1 MLTGLSASLRRL
13 FAKIRVTECYG
24 DVSPT
29 TPDKASLFGH
39 SKPGADT
46 RQAMRVTAK
55 VPSDTAFSVLP
66 AIICLD
72 TDRFEDRLLP
82 LSGTPLPFSSQW
94 FD

>member
-1 MLTGLSASLRRL
+1 MQTPGRFVDLVV
-13 FAKIRVTECYG
+13 VT
-24 DVSPT
+24 
-29 TPDKASLFGH
+29 A
-39 SKPGADT
+39 
-46 RQAMRVTAK
+46 QAVMRVTAK